1 MNDIYKKMLSDYDL
15 STAQQRRNAVFEVN
29 QQIVL
34 AGLNRG
40 GFFDYAAFYGD
51 TCLRIFH
58 GLNRFSEDMDFS
70 LTTPDDHFRFE
81 KYFPYIVDEFAYVGR
96 KVEIHKKEKRT
107 FGRVESAFLKDDTDV
122 YDITFQ
128 TEKSIKIKIEVDI
141 NPPILFSTE
150 DKLLLQPFSFMV
162 RCLTLSD
169 LFAGKMHALLF
180 RKWKNRV
187 KGRDWYDFE
196 WYVRN
201 GVSLNFAHLQERIRQ
216 FNGLEMSKNEFMEH
230 LKERL
235 LTTDIKM
242 VKQDVEPFMKNASE
256 TTIWSNSYFLQLAE
270 RIKFV

>member
-1 MNDIYKKMLSDYDL
+1 
-15 STAQQRRNAVFEVN
+15 
-29 QQIVL
+29 
-34 AGLNRG
+34 
-40 GFFDYAAFYGD
+40 
-51 TCLRIFH
+51 
-58 GLNRFSEDMDFS
+58 
-70 LTTPDDHFRFE
+70 
-81 KYFPYIVDEFAYVGR
+81 
-96 KVEIHKKEKRT
+96 
-107 FGRVESAFLKDDTDV
+107 
-122 YDITFQ
+122 
-128 TEKSIKIKIEVDI
+128 
-141 NPPILFSTE
+141 
-150 DKLLLQPFSFMV
+150 MV

-201 GVSLNFAHLQERIRQ
+201 GVPLNFAHLQERIRQ